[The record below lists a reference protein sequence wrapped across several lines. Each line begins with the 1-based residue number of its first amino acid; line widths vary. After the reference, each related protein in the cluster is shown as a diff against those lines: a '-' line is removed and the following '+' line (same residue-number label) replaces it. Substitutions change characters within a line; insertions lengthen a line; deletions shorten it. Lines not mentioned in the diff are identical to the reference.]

1 MSRTPDNL
9 RGKTP
14 AQPAGAGNSPPAPPP
29 KTEDGQSGMRTGRI
43 LWYRRTRIEPRE
55 DIMGQ
60 RIFQVDA
67 FTDRPFAGNPA
78 GVCILETARDDAWM
92 QQVAREMNISETA
105 FLERRDD
112 AFDLR
117 WFTPTVEVD
126 LCGHATLASAH
137 VLWQE
142 GHLAPDEPAR
152 FHTRSGLLEARRTD
166 DWIEIG
172 FAAYAP
178 RPLDPPLALVEALGV
193 APKAAARFEIGYL
206 LAAVDS
212 EDAVRGLDPDL
223 ALLATLPDLVV
234 CVTSRA
240 STPGYDFVSRTFAP
254 NAGIP
259 EDPVTGSTHCCL
271 GPFWRPRL
279 GKDEFTAYQASDR
292 GGVLRVRL

>member
-14 AQPAGAGNSPPAPPP
+14 ARPAGAGYSPPAPPP

-55 DIMGQ
+55 DTMGQ

-126 LCGHATLASAH
+126 LCG
-137 VLWQE
+137 
-142 GHLAPDEPAR
+142 PRDAR
-152 FHTRSGLLEARRTD
+152 ERARAVA
-166 DWIEIG
+166 G
-172 FAAYAP
+172 
-178 RPLDPPLALVEALGV
+178 RPSRAGRAGPL
-193 APKAAARFEIGYL
+193 PTPAAACWR
-206 LAAVDS
+206 
-212 EDAVRGLDPDL
+212 RG
-223 ALLATLPDLVV
+223 A
-234 CVTSRA
+234 
-240 STPGYDFVSRTFAP
+240 RT
-254 NAGIP
+254 
-259 EDPVTGSTHCCL
+259 T
-271 GPFWRPRL
+271 
-279 GKDEFTAYQASDR
+279 
-292 GGVLRVRL
+292 